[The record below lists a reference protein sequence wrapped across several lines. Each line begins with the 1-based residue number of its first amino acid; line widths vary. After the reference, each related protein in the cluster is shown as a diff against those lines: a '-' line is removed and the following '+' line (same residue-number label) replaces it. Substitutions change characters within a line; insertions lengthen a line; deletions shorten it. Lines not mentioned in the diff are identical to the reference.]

1 MNSNE
6 LFWWRLLVLVTAN
19 LIAFGLS
26 LVLLPDIAQQGFSLM
41 VYFSAQHVDTFGADA
56 VAYIRLVT
64 AVLGCVMVGWGV
76 VLMYLAWGPLK
87 RGSRD
92 AWWIFVLSLT
102 CWFIP
107 DTTYSLISGFWQNAV
122 LNMAFAFAFA
132 LPLLGLKKFARSSG
146 VNSDTRS

>member
-1 MNSNE
+1 MNPRE
-6 LFWWRLLVLVTAN
+6 LFWWRLLVLVTAI
-19 LIAFGLS
+19 LIVFGLS
-26 LVLLPDIAQQGFSLM
+26 LALLPNLAQQGFSLM

-76 VLMYLAWGPLK
+76 VLMYLALGPLK

-92 AWWIFVLSLT
+92 AWWMFVVSLT

-107 DTTYSLISGFWQNAV
+107 DTTYSFISGFWQNAV
-122 LNMAFAFAFA
+122 LNMAFALAFA
-132 LPLLGLKKFARSSG
+132 IPLLGLKKFVRTSE
-146 VNSDTRS
+146 VHSDNRV